1 MNFEQ
6 KNAQEN
12 AQIHHVCDV
21 FSNNIL
27 INMNI
32 FKYGYNEINVQGVL
46 DLLTSYGFSS

>member
-1 MNFEQ
+1 MHKYIMSVMF
-6 KNAQEN
+6 
-12 AQIHHVCDV
+12 